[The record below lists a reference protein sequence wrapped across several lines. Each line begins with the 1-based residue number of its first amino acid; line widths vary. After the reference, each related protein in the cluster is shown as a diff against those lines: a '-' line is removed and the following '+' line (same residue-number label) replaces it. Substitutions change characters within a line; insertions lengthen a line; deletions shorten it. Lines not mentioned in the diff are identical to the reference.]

1 MLSIK
6 KLILSVVATAFLAT
20 PALAGR
26 GSDGQ
31 LNIIYWQA
39 PSIQN
44 PYLSGGTKD
53 IESSSLVLEPL
64 AYYDENGNMVPALAA
79 EIPTIENGGVSAD
92 LNSIT
97 WKLDRKSV
105 V

>member
-53 IESSSLVLEPL
+53 IES
-64 AYYDENGNMVPALAA
+64 
-79 EIPTIENGGVSAD
+79 
-92 LNSIT
+92 
-97 WKLDRKSV
+97 
-105 V
+105 